1 MTGTSMG
8 GYAACAFSGLA
19 PGCNVIAFSP
29 QSTLKKDLVPWEER
43 FSSGRKA
50 DWSGDFADAAAMT
63 SAAGKVWLVYDP
75 GIAEDRQHVERFDG
89 PNIHKLR
96 ARHGGHKTALILRRA
111 EILSTV
117 VRAVVEDSLTEAGF
131 YREYRAVRRLPWFLN
146 GVADAAFAR
155 GRFGLTTRLI
165 HFLRL
170 RGQGFAAHKLRQKQT
185 ELSGIDPLSPRRR
198 ARQPAPTST
207 PQGASGDPKSE

>member
-1 MTGTSMG
+1 MEPTLNDIDEMIVHEKMQ
-8 GYAACAFSGLA
+8 AALEYQNEA
-19 PGCNVIAFSP
+19 
-29 QSTLKKDLVPWEER
+29 W
-43 FSSGRKA
+43 A
-50 DWSGDFADAAAMT
+50 DGMAD
-63 SAAGKVWLVYDP
+63 
-75 GIAEDRQHVERFDG
+75 GIE
-89 PNIHKLR
+89 P
-96 ARHGGHKTALILRRA
+96 
-111 EILSTV
+111 EII
-117 VRAVVEDSLTEAGF
+117 
-131 YREYRAVRRLPWFLN
+131 
-146 GVADAAFAR
+146 ADAAFAR